1 MVAMVPRAV
10 AAVGGGG
17 EFLLLSPAAACLLLS
32 RQVEGEGEG
41 GGRRDLLGEVRL
53 LSLSFPLVS
62 VLQDC
67 LLH

>member
-1 MVAMVPRAV
+1 MVAMAPRAV
-10 AAVGGGG
+10 GGGGG

-32 RQVEGEGEG
+32 RQAEGEGEG
-41 GGRRDLLGEVRL
+41 GGRRDLLDEVRL

-62 VLQDC
+62 VLRDC